1 MVHAMTDYQRAK
13 RLDAWRGSAVALLFF
28 TAWMLAS
35 AYSGQLTQ

>member
-1 MVHAMTDYQRAK
+1 MTRLQRA
-13 RLDAWRGSAVALLFF
+13 RRIYTWRGSAVALLFF

>member
-1 MVHAMTDYQRAK
+1 LTGYQRAK
-13 RLDAWRGSAVALLFF
+13 RLYTWRGSAIALLFF

>member
-1 MVHAMTDYQRAK
+1 MTPYQRAK
-13 RLDAWRGSAVALLFF
+13 RLYTWRGSAIALLLF

>member
-1 MVHAMTDYQRAK
+1 MTSYQRAK
-13 RLDAWRGSAVALLFF
+13 RLYTWRGSAIALLFF